1 MRWNYICVTLSED
14 RFVDSKRFQELFF
27 VPRAYFSCFVIV
39 ELKRGGWL
47 LTFQNSIIVK
57 YNIYGLLSFEWLTL
71 EYSIDDYL
79 RLQCYAI
86 CLMAFDKTV
95 WPFSMMF
102 LPSTHFFWFKLFLT
116 FTNDGKRETCIVYAF
131 TSIGGKNNDVIRY
144 VNKLSHLLDWE
155 TWKYQPKI
163 YQNWHECRC
172 LRRTKFAWQEQNTV
186 SELQIFYCIKN

>member
-1 MRWNYICVTLSED
+1 MRWNYICVALSED
-14 RFVDSKRFQELFF
+14 RFVDSKRFQELLFD
-27 VPRAYFSCFVIV
+27 PRAYFSCFVIV

-95 WPFSMMF
+95 RPFSMMF
-102 LPSTHFFWFKLFLT
+102 LTSTHFFLVQIISDIYKWWLTWNVPCIRVYIDWWQKQRCHSIREQTESFAWLRNLKISAKNLSKL
-116 FTNDGKRETCIVYAF
+116 
-131 TSIGGKNNDVIRY
+131 
-144 VNKLSHLLDWE
+144 
-155 TWKYQPKI
+155 TWMP
-163 YQNWHECRC
+163 C

-186 SELQIFYCIKN
+186 SKLQIFYCIKN